1 MSKKIDKIFT
11 DVAKG
16 YDRVNTVSSLGIIKL
31 WRKDAASQAMIGKQS
46 YKLLDIATG
55 TGELPL
61 EILRLAGKRGKEI
74 SITAMDFNKNMLSVA
89 KGKAKRLGLNI
100 AIERG
105 DAMKLRYPDNSFD
118 VVTSTFALR
127 NVDSLEKFASEA
139 RRVLKP
145 GGKFVFMDMGRPDTP
160 LNRAVIRAYWGAIS
174 WIGALEDKNAFDWLV
189 YSTSRFDKANF
200 VRVLKEAGFK
210 NIRLGNEITGAAFIV
225 TGNK

>member
-16 YDRVNTVSSLGIIKL
+16 YDRVNTVSSLGIIRL
-31 WRKDAASQAMIGKQS
+31 WRKDAAAQAMIGKEK
-46 YKLLDIATG
+46 YRLLDIATG

-61 EILRLAGKRGKEI
+61 EITALAQKKDKEI
-74 SITAMDFNKNMLSVA
+74 SITAMDHNLGMLSVA
-89 KGKAKRLGLNI
+89 RKKLREKGFKIK
-100 AIERG
+100 IERG
-105 DAMKLRYPDNSFD
+105 DAMKLRYRTSQFD

-139 RRVLKP
+139 RRILKP
-145 GGKFVFMDMGRPDTP
+145 GGKFVFMDMGRPDTA
-160 LNRAVIRAYWGAIS
+160 LNRAVIRAYWGAVS

-189 YSTSRFDKANF
+189 YSTSRFDKYNF
-200 VRVLKEAGFK
+200 ARILHKAGFK
-210 NIRLGNEITGAAFIV
+210 NIRISNEITGAAFMI